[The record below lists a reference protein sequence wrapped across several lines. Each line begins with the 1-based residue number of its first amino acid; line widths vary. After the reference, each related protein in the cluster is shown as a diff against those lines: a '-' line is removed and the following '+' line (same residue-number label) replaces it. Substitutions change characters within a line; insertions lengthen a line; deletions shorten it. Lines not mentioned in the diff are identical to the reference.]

1 MKRWIKARASR
12 SRVDEADR
20 GEGEGVVGSSG
31 SSRSIGS
38 VANRCRPTVDQ
49 REVGVRIDAGRT
61 LLDEIGGDSKQG
73 GLGMMAVGGVPTV
86 GIRPAAA
93 RGTWP
98 TAARVWQLGCLCWL

>member
-20 GEGEGVVGSSG
+20 GEGEGEGVVGSSG

-98 TAARVWQLGCLCWL
+98 TAARVWQLGCPC